1 MLRILNAKPTEIEL
15 FAPRLLVHVK
25 GPQSFLDLKALPSMM
40 VCATFHEVVQMK
52 GLLNFEKEWEYIMTE
67 GAVWHVP
74 TQLRDMFLSILVYNL
89 GWQNTQILFL
99 NVLKYVVSPT
109 LGILYTYFNVS
120 FPPKRHRTH
129 THKFTQ
135 NVL

>member
-1 MLRILNAKPTEIEL
+1 MT
-15 FAPRLLVHVK
+15 
-25 GPQSFLDLKALPSMM
+25 

-67 GAVWHVP
+67 AAVWHMP